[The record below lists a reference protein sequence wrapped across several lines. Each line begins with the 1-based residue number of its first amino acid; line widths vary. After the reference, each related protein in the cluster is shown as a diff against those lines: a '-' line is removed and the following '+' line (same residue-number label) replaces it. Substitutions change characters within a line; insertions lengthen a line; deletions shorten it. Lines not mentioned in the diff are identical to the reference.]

1 MPLPPLPIDAV
12 LPELLARLRE
22 SGAVVLR
29 APTGAGKTTRVP
41 PAILR
46 AFPERPGRIL
56 MLEPRRVAARA
67 AARRMAAEDG
77 SDLGG
82 PFGYHVRFDRKT
94 SARTRVVAVTPGILL
109 RELHADPFLES
120 VSSVVFD
127 EFHERGLD
135 ADLALAMVRLVRRTV
150 RPDLQVVVM
159 SATLDAGPIAAYLGD
174 APVVTSEGRTFPVDI
189 RYRPRRADTPLS
201 AAVAAAV
208 RDLLDSTAGDVLAFL
223 PGLREIRQTA
233 GLLDDLQHQGVEV
246 LTLHGDLP
254 PEQQDRALRRLDARK
269 VVLSTN
275 VAETSVTV
283 EGVTAV
289 VDGGLA
295 RQLEFEPGVGMDRLR
310 LVPISRASADQRA
323 GRAGRTQ
330 PGVCVRLW
338 DEHGHRARPEHTEP
352 EIRRVDLCGA
362 VLQLLAFGEADVA
375 HFGWFDPPRPETVTH
390 SLELLRLLGALHPV
404 AGLCEAGPGSQTPAT
419 RRQELTPLGK
429 ELAGLPVH
437 PRVGRMLVEGAR
449 LGVADRAALAAAL
462 LSDRDPF
469 LREDSPPQ
477 FHGHREPT
485 ESDVLDRVEALEAFE
500 ATGRTLF
507 PLGELHRGGAM
518 QVLAVKGQLVRLV
531 GDLTPRPPLQPGEGE
546 KSQPPSVT
554 PSPLRGGGRGVGSSD
569 ALLRALFAAF
579 PDRLARRRAP
589 SDRRARMVGGRG
601 VKLGPQSG
609 VLDPELFVCVDVDA
623 GGVES
628 LVRMASAVRREWLP
642 AEQLATVTEVVF
654 DESSE
659 KLVARKQTRFAD
671 LVLDDTPAH
680 IADEDAAAKA
690 LAAAAAERWEK
701 VLPPPDSPAGLF
713 LLRLR
718 CLKGWMSDAD
728 LPAVDDDALKAMLP
742 ELCRG
747 LRSLAAVR
755 NGRWLDHLR
764 GMLTYQQQQF
774 ADREVPERIEVPSG
788 SHIAIQYEPG
798 RPPVLAA
805 RIQELFGLTETP
817 RLAGGRVRVLLHLL
831 APNYRPQQVTDDLA
845 SFWATGYPQVRK
857 ELRARY
863 PKHSWPDDPLTAEA
877 VRGPKRKP
885 G

>member
-1 MPLPPLPIDAV
+1 MSLPPLPIDAV

-22 SGAVVLR
+22 AGAVVLR

-46 AFPERPGRIL
+46 AFPDRPGRIL

-82 PFGYHVRFDRKT
+82 TFGYHVRFDRKT

-120 VSSVVFD
+120 VSCVVFD
-127 EFHERGLD
+127 EFHERGLE

-174 APVVTSEGRTFPVDI
+174 APVVTSEGRTFPVEI

-201 AAVAAAV
+201 AAVASAV

-233 GLLDDLQHQGVEV
+233 GLLDDLQHQGIEV

-254 PEQQDRALRRLDARK
+254 PEQQDRALRKLDARK

-330 PGVCVRLW
+330 AGVCVRLW

-375 HFGWFDPPRPETVTH
+375 HFGWFDPPRPETVSH
-390 SLELLRLLGALHPV
+390 SLDLLRLLGALHPV
-404 AGLCEAGPGSQTPAT
+404 AGVCDPGPVSQRPAT
-419 RRQELTPLGK
+419 AESGLTPLGK

-437 PRVGRMLVEGAR
+437 PRVGRMLIEGAR
-449 LGVADRAALAAAL
+449 LGVADRAAVAAAL

-469 LREDSPPQ
+469 LREDGPPQ

-507 PLGELHRGGAM
+507 PLGELHRGGAK
-518 QVLAVKGQLVRLV
+518 QVLAARDQLVR
-531 GDLTPRPPLQPGEGE
+531 
-546 KSQPPSVT
+546 SV
-554 PSPLRGGGRGVGSSD
+554 SSGTGN
-569 ALLRALFAAF
+569 AGTGWNQQHPVPAFPVPENLLRAVFTAF

-609 VLDPELFVCVDVDA
+609 VLEPELFVCVDVDA

-628 LVRMASAVRREWLP
+628 LVRMASGVRREWLP
-642 AEQLATVTEVVF
+642 PEQLVTVTEVVF
-654 DESSE
+654 DEASE
-659 KLVARKQTRFAD
+659 KLAARKQTRFAD

-680 IADEDAAAKA
+680 IADEDAAARVLA
-690 LAAAAAERWEK
+690 DAAARNREK
-701 VLPPPDSPAGLF
+701 VLPAPDSPAGSF

-718 CLKGWMSDAD
+718 CLKAWMPDTD
-728 LPAVDDDALKAMLP
+728 LPNFDDDALRAMLP

-755 NGRWLDHLR
+755 NGPWLDHLR
-764 GMLTYQQQQF
+764 GRLSYQQQQF
-774 ADREVPERIEVPSG
+774 VDREAPERIAVPSG
-788 SHIAIQYEPG
+788 SHITIQYEPG

-817 RLAGGRVRVLLHLL
+817 RVAGGRVRVLLHLL

-845 SFWATGYPQVRK
+845 SFWANGYPQVRK

-877 VRGPKRKP
+877 IRGPKRKP

>member
-1 MPLPPLPIDAV
+1 VPLPPLPIDAV

-22 SGAVVLR
+22 AGAVVLR

-77 SDLGG
+77 SDVGG

-94 SARTRVVAVTPGILL
+94 SAHTRVVAVTPGILL

-120 VSSVVFD
+120 VSCVVFD
-127 EFHERGLD
+127 EFHERGLE

-174 APVVTSEGRTFPVDI
+174 APVVTSEGRTFPVEL

-201 AAVAAAV
+201 AAVASAV
-208 RDLLDSTAGDVLAFL
+208 RDLLDSTDGDVLAFL
-223 PGLREIRQTA
+223 PGLREIRLTA
-233 GLLDDLQHQGVEV
+233 GLLDDLRNQGIEV

-254 PEQQDRALRRLDARK
+254 PEQQDRALRNLESRK

-362 VLQLLAFGEADVA
+362 VLQLLAFGEADVTN
-375 HFGWFDPPRPETVTH
+375 FGWFDPPRPEAVQH
-390 SLELLRLLGALHPV
+390 SLELLRLLGAL
-404 AGLCEAGPGSQTPAT
+404 GDTG
-419 RRQELTPLGK
+419 LTPLGK

-437 PRVGRMLVEGAR
+437 PRVGRMLIEGAR
-449 LGVADRAALAAAL
+449 LGVGDRAALAAAL

-469 LREDSPPQ
+469 LREDGPPQ

-507 PLGELHRGGAM
+507 PLGELHRGGAK
-518 QVLAVKGQLVRLV
+518 QVLTVRAQLMRSCEQMKAQ
-531 GDLTPRPPLQPGEGE
+531 GRPSLG
-546 KSQPPSVT
+546 
-554 PSPLRGGGRGVGSSD
+554 LDRD
-569 ALLRALFAAF
+569 AALLRSLFAAF

-609 VLDPELFVCVDVDA
+609 VLEPELFVCVDVDA

-628 LVRMASAVRREWLP
+628 PVRMASGVRREWLP
-642 AEQLATVTEVVF
+642 AEQLVTVTEVVF
-654 DESSE
+654 DEQTE
-659 KLVARKQTRFAD
+659 KLIARKQTRFAD

-680 IADEDAAAKA
+680 IADEDAAARVLA
-690 LAAAAAERWEK
+690 DAAARNWEK
-701 VLPPPDSPAGLF
+701 VLPPPDSPAGSF

-718 CLKGWMSDAD
+718 CLKVWMPDTD
-728 LPAVDDDALKAMLP
+728 LPSFDDESLKAMLP
-742 ELCRG
+742 DLCRG

-755 NGRWLDHLR
+755 NGPWFDHLR
-764 GMLTYQQQQF
+764 GMLNYQQQQLV
-774 ADREVPERIEVPSG
+774 DREAPERMEVPSG

-817 RLAGGRVRVLLHLL
+817 RMAGGRVRVLLHLL

-845 SFWATGYPQVRK
+845 SFWANGYPLVRK

-877 VRGPKRKP
+877 IRGPKRRP